1 MDMSVL
7 RYLIWLLIIWLLRNT
22 ARTARQQTTFFS
34 DVYAPRAG
42 IWQGRERGFWVREAH
57 EEGGRDFNI
66 RQVDV
71 YNAKNNSLLTG
82 ISLPSFPCVTLVP
95 KTTFSLWNA
104 CHTGQVMSVNL
115 FTLFDIQAIC
125 IFHDILGTWSKIY
138 IAWSWNV
145 PLIIREP

>member
-22 ARTARQQTTFFS
+22 ARTAWQQTTFFS

-42 IWQGRERGFWVREAH
+42 IWQGREREFWVREAD

-82 ISLPSFPCVTLVP
+82 ISLPSFPFVTLVP
-95 KTTFSLWNA
+95 KPPFPFEMPATQAKWCKSTCLRCLTFKRFAYFTIFWGLEVKYILLDHGMYLW
-104 CHTGQVMSVNL
+104 
-115 FTLFDIQAIC
+115 
-125 IFHDILGTWSKIY
+125 
-138 IAWSWNV
+138 
-145 PLIIREP
+145 